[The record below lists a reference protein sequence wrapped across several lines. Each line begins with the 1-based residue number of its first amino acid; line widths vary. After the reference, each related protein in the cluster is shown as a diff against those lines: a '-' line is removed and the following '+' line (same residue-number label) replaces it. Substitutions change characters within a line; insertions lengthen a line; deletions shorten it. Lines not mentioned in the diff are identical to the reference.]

1 MRSPKGAGGILES
14 NPAELLQ
21 IPKFDNQVDVEL
33 EDGKIKELY
42 DLLYSYP
49 AKGLDEFFKRV
60 KK

>member
-42 DLLYSYP
+42 DLLYSYT
-49 AKGLDEFFKRV
+49 AEGLDEFFKRV